1 MIRLKKDSQKT
12 VNPMN
17 YDETLLVRAIIA
29 LVHLAT
35 NKTSHETAIKTI
47 SEIWRVFLV
56 IIFITSI
63 HSECNFVTCYI
74 FLQAFCI

>member
-1 MIRLKKDSQKT
+1 MILLKKDSLKT
-12 VNPMN
+12 VNQMN
-17 YDETLLVRAIIA
+17 YDETVVMRTIIS

-35 NKTSHETAIKTI
+35 NKASHETAIKPN
-47 SEIWRVFLV
+47 SEIRRVFLV

-63 HSECNFVTCYI
+63 HSECNFVTYYI